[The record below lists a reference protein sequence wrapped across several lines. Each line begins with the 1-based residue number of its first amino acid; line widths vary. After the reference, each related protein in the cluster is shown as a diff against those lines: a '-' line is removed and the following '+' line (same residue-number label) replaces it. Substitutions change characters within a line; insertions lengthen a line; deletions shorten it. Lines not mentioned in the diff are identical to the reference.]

1 MQDDDEDEVKMVQYL
16 YRVLCLDN
24 DYVHLCIQMHLAVHH
39 VHQIRYASTP
49 SWTQHSE
56 ACFLVT

>member
-1 MQDDDEDEVKMVQYL
+1 MQYDDEDVVKMVQCL
-16 YRVLCLDN
+16 YRVLCLYN
-24 DYVHLCIQMHLAVHH
+24 YVHLGIQMHVAVHH